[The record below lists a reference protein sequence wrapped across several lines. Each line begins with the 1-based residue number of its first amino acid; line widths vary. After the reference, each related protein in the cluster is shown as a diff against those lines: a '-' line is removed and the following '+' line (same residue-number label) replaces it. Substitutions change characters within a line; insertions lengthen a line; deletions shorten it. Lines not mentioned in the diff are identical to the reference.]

1 MALGVGLGGRP
12 RGKTR
17 GRPRGKPRGKPRGEP
32 WIVSLG
38 RGRPMGLDS
47 CLS

>member
-17 GRPRGKPRGKPRGEP
+17 GRPRGRLRGKPRGEP

-38 RGRPMGLDS
+38 PRG
-47 CLS
+47 